1 MRWIADHVARQAD
14 EVWLR
19 PMRWIADHVDRQA
32 GGVWLRLMPWIAD
45 HVARQADEVWFR
57 PLRPMLSLVRCRSE
71 RTPMNPCGQIS
82 LFPKKRCV
90 FSISSCVLSHLR
102 DCQKFVQNLF
112 AGADRGQPSLLGL
125 TLKALW
131 SRLNRV
137 FAQGLSCRLI
147 PAFLCQCLFFEADGA
162 LALSGFYPLW
172 GEKKQAHVGRQR

>member
-19 PMRWIADHVDRQA
+19 PMRWIADHVARQA
-32 GGVWLRLMPWIAD
+32 DEVWLRPMRWIAD
-45 HVARQADEVWFR
+45 HGARQADEVWFW

-71 RTPMNPCGQIS
+71 RAPMHPCGQIS

-102 DCQKFVQNLF
+102 DCRKFVHNLF
-112 AGADRGQPSLLGL
+112 AGADRGQPSLWGF

-131 SRLNRV
+131 PRLNRV

-147 PAFLCQCLFFEADGA
+147 PAFLCQRLFFEADGA